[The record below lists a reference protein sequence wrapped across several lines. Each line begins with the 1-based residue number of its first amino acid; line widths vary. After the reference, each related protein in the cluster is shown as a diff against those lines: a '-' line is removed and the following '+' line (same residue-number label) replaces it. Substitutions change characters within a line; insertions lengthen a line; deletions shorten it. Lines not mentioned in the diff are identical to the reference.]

1 MRTVSLSNEWLTWI
15 QLNLARGCTAQSMV
29 DAMVRDRIDPEVA
42 ALAVRQVAA
51 TTAGGIAESTR
62 AEETA
67 LDARAFAAPNFP
79 QTGKA
84 IRTRDRDVSVRL
96 RIAKPVIAVL
106 DDLLS
111 AAECA
116 ELIGLSAVKIKRST
130 VVDPVTGEHKV
141 IDDRGSFGTFFSI
154 NENDLIARLD
164 RRIAEVMCWPVENG
178 EGLQILNYK
187 VGGEYKPHF
196 DYFPPDDAGSRQHLA
211 NGGQRVSTMV
221 IYLNDVEEGGETS
234 FPSLNLSILP
244 RKGSAVYFEYCDS
257 RGQVDPLTLH
267 AGAPVVAGEKWIATK
282 WMRQGRYGNPSSPVN
297 SRR

>member
-15 QLNLARGCTAQSMV
+15 QINLARGCTVQSMV
-29 DAMVRDRIDPEVA
+29 DAMVRDHIDPEVA

-51 TTAGGIAESTR
+51 ATAGGIAESSR
-62 AEETA
+62 AEETV
-67 LDARAFAAPNFP
+67 ARAFAAPNFP

-84 IRTRDRDVSVRL
+84 IHTRDRDVSVRL

-111 AAECA
+111 AAECD
-116 ELIGLSAVKIKRST
+116 ELIGLSVVKIKRST
-130 VVDPVTGEHKV
+130 VVDPLTGEHKV
-141 IDDRGSFGTFFSI
+141 IDDRDSFGTFFSI

-196 DYFPPDDAGSRQHLA
+196 DYFPPQDAGSRRHLA

-221 IYLNDVEEGGETS
+221 IYLNDVEEGGETT

-282 WMRQGRYGNPSSPVN
+282 WMRQSRYGNPAAPVN